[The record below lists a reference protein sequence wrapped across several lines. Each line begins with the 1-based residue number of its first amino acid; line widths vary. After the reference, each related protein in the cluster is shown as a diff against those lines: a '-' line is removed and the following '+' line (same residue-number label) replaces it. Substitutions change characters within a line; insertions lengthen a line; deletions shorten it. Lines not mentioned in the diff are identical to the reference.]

1 MYLQAA
7 KGLSI
12 NNVFSW
18 LPPHVNTF
26 SVVAVSRLLKSEA
39 IVSNVRFNSSGV
51 TKNQLQL
58 DYIQ

>member
-12 NNVFSW
+12 NN
-18 LPPHVNTF
+18 LNTF
-26 SVVAVSRLLKSEA
+26 SVVAISRLLKSEA

-51 TKNQLQL
+51 TKNQLKL